1 MLNYLIIGGTGSLG
15 NALVEQLLKGN
26 EINKTYGSYIHTPIK
41 ICIYSRD
48 EHKQETMARKFN
60 DSRLRFFIG
69 DVRDKDRLRLAISQ
83 KSGGVT
89 HIINAAALKI
99 VPAAEYNPFE
109 YLKTNT
115 LGVQN
120 IIDIL
125 SESYYYK
132 IKFIQVSTDK
142 AVKPINLYGA
152 TKLVSEKLVLA
163 ANNIQ
168 GEYGHAYS
176 VVRYGNV
183 ANSNGSVIPLFKK
196 QLENN
201 EPLTITDE
209 RMTRFWI
216 TLEDAATF
224 VLESLHKMN
233 GGEVFIPKMPSF
245 KVTDLAD
252 AMAYIHAPRILKP
265 NEEIHP
271 KKIVGIRPGEKLH
284 ESISDELSS
293 DENDRWLNT
302 HDLIE
307 KLGKI

>member
-15 NALVEQLLKGN
+15 NALVEQLLKQHEN
-26 EINKTYGSYIHTPIK
+26 YPPNIK

-48 EHKQETMARKFN
+48 EHKQETMQRKFN
-60 DSRLRFFIG
+60 SECLRFFIG
-69 DVRDKDRLRLAISQ
+69 DIRDKDRLRLAISQ
-83 KSGGVT
+83 RSGGVT

-99 VPAAEYNPFE
+99 VPTAEYNPFE

-115 LGVQN
+115 MGVQN

-125 SESYYYK
+125 QEFYYYK

-142 AVKPINLYGA
+142 AVRPINLYGA
-152 TKLVSEKLVLA
+152 SKFCAEKLVLA
-163 ANNIQ
+163 ANNVQ

-196 QLENN
+196 QLANN

-224 VLESLHKMN
+224 VLECLHGDMK

-245 KVTDLAD
+245 KVIDLIK
-252 AMAYIHAPRILKP
+252 AMDSGNWHKVI
-265 NEEIHP
+265 
-271 KKIVGIRPGEKLH
+271 GIRPGEKLH
-284 ESISDELSS
+284 EDISDELSS
-293 DENDRWLNT
+293 DKNDNWL
-302 HDLIE
+302 DVAQLQAGLVQ
-307 KLGKI
+307 LGVI